1 MKPLAP
7 NSKPLQWRAHDAL
20 ILCVDWSASNYRIV
34 SGSEDC
40 RYRVWDQYGRQL
52 YSSAQHDYPV
62 TAVSWS
68 ADGQVGTSKFWYE
81 VPYDATQLD
90 QMFAVGSFNT
100 LRLCDKIGWSHS
112 LEKPATGSIYKIA
125 WSADGTQ
132 VRARTQHT
140 VREST

>member
-1 MKPLAP
+1 MSSQVIYATDKLLTVKPLAP

-68 ADGQVGTSKFWYE
+68 ADGQV
-81 VPYDATQLD
+81 Q
-90 QMFAVGSFNT
+90 
-100 LRLCDKIGWSHS
+100 
-112 LEKPATGSIYKIA
+112 
-125 WSADGTQ
+125 
-132 VRARTQHT
+132 T
-140 VREST
+140 V

>member
-1 MKPLAP
+1 MSHFKNPPLSSQVIYATDKLLTVKPLAP

-52 YSSAQHDYPV
+52 YSSGQHDYPV

-68 ADGQVGTSKFWYE
+68 ADGQV
-81 VPYDATQLD
+81 
-90 QMFAVGSFNT
+90 
-100 LRLCDKIGWSHS
+100 C
-112 LEKPATGSIYKIA
+112 
-125 WSADGTQ
+125 
-132 VRARTQHT
+132 
-140 VREST
+140 

>member
-1 MKPLAP
+1 MSLAPLFTNPPSSSQVIYATDKLLTVKPLAP

-52 YSSAQHDYPV
+52 YSSGQHDYPV

-68 ADGQVGTSKFWYE
+68 ADGQV
-81 VPYDATQLD
+81 
-90 QMFAVGSFNT
+90 
-100 LRLCDKIGWSHS
+100 
-112 LEKPATGSIYKIA
+112 
-125 WSADGTQ
+125 
-132 VRARTQHT
+132 
-140 VREST
+140 ST